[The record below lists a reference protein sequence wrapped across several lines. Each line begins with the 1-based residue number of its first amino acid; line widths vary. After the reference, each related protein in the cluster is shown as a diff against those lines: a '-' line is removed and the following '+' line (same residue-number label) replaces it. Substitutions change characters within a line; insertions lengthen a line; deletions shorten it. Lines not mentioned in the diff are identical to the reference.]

1 VVVFGGCASALL
13 SFRGHLLRSIA
24 ANGHHVLALA
34 PEYDEIVANTLNGMG
49 VEFATVPMARATI
62 DPIAD
67 LRTIRELYRI
77 LRTEKP
83 DIFLAYNMKPIVYGG
98 LAARLAGVSRR
109 YMMIAG
115 LGYVFTDDGEVSRA
129 RELLRTVSSALYRL
143 AMGGAEAVIVFN
155 PDDRDELKMRRIVRA
170 GQPLIQVAGTGID
183 LSHYAEV
190 PPPSGSPVFL
200 LIARLLRHKG
210 IFEYTEAARRLRS
223 KYPGVRVQLL
233 GPFDPNPSGIS
244 RDNLDAWTREGAVE
258 YLGETRDVRP
268 YLAASTVYVLPSYR
282 EGIPRTVL
290 EAMATGRAVV
300 TTDSP
305 GCRDTVVHGENGFL
319 VPVRDPVALAS
330 AMERFVVD
338 RSLAVWMGRR
348 AREMVEARFDV
359 HRVNQTLLATM
370 GLA

>member
-223 KYPGVRVQLL
+223 KYPGV
-233 GPFDPNPSGIS
+233 
-244 RDNLDAWTREGAVE
+244 E